1 VKMTQIVKVALN
13 GDADQVDKAVRRT
26 LYAVANEYDE
36 QSQAFLDEVR
46 GVKKLLLT
54 LTGSVVTG
62 ILLIVAQILLQL

>member
-1 VKMTQIVKVALN
+1 MTQIVKVALN

-26 LYAVANEYDE
+26 LYAVAAEYDE
-36 QSQAFLDEVR
+36 QSETFLNEVR

-62 ILLIVAQILLQL
+62 ILLIVAQILLRL

>member
-1 VKMTQIVKVALN
+1 MTQIVKVALN

-36 QSQAFLDEVR
+36 QSEAFLNEVR
-46 GVKKLLLT
+46 SVKKLLLT

-62 ILLIVAQILLQL
+62 IVLVVAQILLQL

>member
-1 VKMTQIVKVALN
+1 MTQIVKVALN